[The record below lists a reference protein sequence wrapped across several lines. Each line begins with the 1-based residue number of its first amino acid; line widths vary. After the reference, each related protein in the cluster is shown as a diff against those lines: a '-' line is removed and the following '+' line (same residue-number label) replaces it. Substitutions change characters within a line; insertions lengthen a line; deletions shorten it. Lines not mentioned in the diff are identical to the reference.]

1 MEYFRYIVRFLYR
14 IRWYLAILPLLA
26 LIIAWF
32 MTRNL
37 DKEYSVKTT
46 IYTGIISGY
55 NIETGTAVGEI
66 GNPATNLSN
75 LMHIITTERTLKR
88 VSLRLFARVMMY
100 GDPNKNTNYITAEHY
115 QQVLDMTPKE
125 VQALVDKNDEA
136 RTVANLLA
144 YERPSADNF
153 VYALLNGQHPYFSV
167 PLLSERIKVAQL
179 DNSDMI
185 EIGYSAN
192 DPGIAFNTLDILNEE
207 FIDQYQ
213 EIRFG
218 ETNNVI
224 KFFESEVARLYR
236 ALTNAEDSLISY
248 NVAKRIINYGEQTKQ
263 IAAMDATHKWMGNNL
278 LMDYTTT
285 RALSNFLENKMGNVA
300 TKIRD
305 NSDFLN
311 ELNNISK
318 LKSRISNLELMNDDN
333 NPEIGKQ
340 LTRAKDQMANSEKNI
355 RNISQQI
362 STTTTG
368 SDGIRST
375 DLVNRWLDQVIL
387 QEKTKAEMGAMDIM
401 RNNIDKDFLYFS
413 PIGATLDRKGRHISF
428 IEGNYM
434 SMLNALNS
442 ARLRQKNLQMTTAT
456 LKILNPPLFPLNAL
470 PTNRLLILLATY
482 ILTFLFITGYFFIIE
497 LLDHTLRDKKR
508 AESLTKNKVMGCYP
522 KESTLR
528 YRRFNKAVSDMA
540 LRQLS
545 KSLLP
550 FFKEGQPNVVNLLS
564 TEEKNGKTMLAT
576 ELEEYWNSIGLEVR
590 RITYDEDFLSEDK
603 RYVMAKS
610 AKDLCPDIQDNEI
623 LLIEYPNL
631 AEHSI
636 SPALL
641 NMGTVNLMVT
651 RANRAWKNTDQQSLD
666 DVKSMLENK
675 DSLFMYL
682 TQADRDSVEEFT
694 GQLPPYTP
702 FKNFVYRMSQMGLT
716 AVENNRAK

>member
-55 NIETGTAVGEI
+55 NIETGASVGQI
-66 GNPATNLSN
+66 GNPKTNLAN

-100 GDPNKNTNYITAEHY
+100 GDPNKNTNYITAEHF

-136 RTVANLLA
+136 RTVANMLA

-167 PLLSERIKVAQL
+167 PLLSEHIKVAQL
-179 DNSDMI
+179 DESDMI

-224 KFFESEVARLYR
+224 KFFEGEVARLYR
-236 ALTNAEDSLISY
+236 ALTNSEDSLISY
-248 NVAKRIINYGEQTKQ
+248 NVSKRIINYGEQTKQ
-263 IAAMDATHKWMGNNL
+263 VAAMDATHKWMGNDL

-300 TKIRD
+300 VKIRD
-305 NSDFLN
+305 NSDFLT

-318 LKSRISNLELMNDDN
+318 LKSRISNLELMNDEN

-340 LTRAKDQMANSEKNI
+340 LTRAKDQMANSERSI

-362 STTTTG
+362 SSTNTG
-368 SDGIRST
+368 TEGVRSN

-413 PIGATLDRKGRHISF
+413 PIGATLDRKNRHISF

-434 SMLNALNS
+434 SMLGALNS

-470 PTNRLLILLATY
+470 PTNRLMILLAAY
-482 ILTFLFITGYFFIIE
+482 VLTFLFIVGYFFIIE
-497 LLDHTLRDKKR
+497 LLDHTLRDRQR
-508 AESLTKNKVMGCYP
+508 AERLTKSKVLGCYP

-636 SPALL
+636 APALL

-666 DVKSMLENK
+666 DIKSMLNNK